1 MKKLLRTLA
10 LTAFLLSVP
19 VIVSAAAG
27 GKPGTFTTGDKTFLL
42 NGQPFIVK
50 AAEVHYPRIPRPY
63 WEHRIQM
70 CKALGMNAVC
80 IYIFWNIHEQQ
91 EGQFDF
97 TGNNDVAEF
106 CRLAQKNGLYV
117 IVRPGP
123 YVCAEWEMGG
133 LPWWLLKKKDIKLR
147 ERDPYFM
154 ERVKIFEEKV
164 GEQLKP
170 LTIQN
175 GGPIIMIQVENEYG
189 SYGEDKPY
197 VSEIRDCLRGIYG
210 KELSLFQCDW
220 SSNFEKNGL
229 DDLTW
234 TMNFGTGAN
243 IDDQFR
249 RLGQLRPNAPKM
261 CSEFWSGWFDK
272 WGARH
277 ETRPA
282 KDMVEGMDEML
293 SKGISF
299 SLYMTHG
306 GTSFGHWAGANSPG
320 FAPDVTSYDY
330 DAPINEYGLV
340 TPKFWELRK
349 MMEKYNDG
357 KKMPA
362 VPKAPMP
369 IITVPKF
376 ELTEFAPL
384 FNGFDWEYANAHS
397 DLFHSDGAPK
407 TFEELDMGW
416 GMVLYSTRL
425 PQIDDVK
432 VEGVYPMDE
441 YTCTLNLDAHDFAQV
456 FIDGKYIGKI
466 DRVKNEKSLTLPAIK
481 QGQELQILVEGMGR
495 INFGRAIKDFK
506 GLVSPPTITATLH
519 SHLGGVDKTEVTF
532 TPNHWENM
540 RIPDDYEVAVKAFDK
555 ETEKPTTREYLNQVR
570 IGRGMRYARQ
580 SDDLVFGRG
589 YYRGYFNLKKVGDTF
604 LNFETWGKGQVW
616 VNGHAMGR
624 IWSIGPQQTLYVP
637 GCWLKKGKNEI
648 IVLDVVGPREAVVWG
663 KAEPELNKLQLEK
676 SNKHNNIGDKPDL
689 NSATPVVTGAFKAGN
704 GWQTINFGKTVKGRY
719 LAIECLSTQKD
730 GDRVAIAEL
739 YLQGTDGK
747 RISREPW
754 KTKYANSEDEAGN
767 RLGDKVFDLQEST
780 YWQTEKGAATP
791 HLLVI
796 DLGSEQSVKALEYL
810 PRAEQGAPGSVKD
823 FKVYLY

>member
-1 MKKLLRTLA
+1 MTMRLSRLMTALGLA
-10 LTAFLLSVP
+10 IALMCAPTHAN
-19 VIVSAAAG
+19 AANKG
-27 GKPGTFTTGDKTFLL
+27 GTFTTGQGTFLL

-63 WEHRIQM
+63 WEHRIKM
-70 CKALGMNAVC
+70 CKALGMNTLCLYV
-80 IYIFWNIHEQQ
+80 FWNIHEQR
-91 EGQFDF
+91 EGEFDF

-106 CRLAQKNGLYV
+106 CRLAQKNGMYV

-164 GEQLKP
+164 GEQLRP

-249 RLGQLRPNAPKM
+249 RLGELRPNAPKM

-282 KDMVEGMDEML
+282 KDMVDGMDEML

-330 DAPINEYGLV
+330 DAPINEWGLA

-376 ELTEFAPL
+376 ELTEFASI
-384 FNGFDWEYANAHS
+384 FNGI
-397 DLFHSDGAPK
+397 DGMKLPIQKEGGLK
-407 TFEELDMGW
+407 TFEEMDMGW
-416 GMVLYSTRL
+416 GSMLYTTTL
-425 PQIDDVK
+425 PDIPAQSVITADF
-432 VEGVYPMDE
+432 
-441 YTCTLNLDAHDFAQV
+441 HDFAQI
-456 FIDGKYIGKI
+456 FINGKYIGKI
-466 DRVKNEKSLTLPAIK
+466 DRVKNEKSLTLPPVK
-481 QGQELQILVEGMGR
+481 KGDELEILVEAMGR

-506 GLVSPPTITATLH
+506 GIVSEVTITSEIANIETTWKPRQWTKVALPDTYEKAADAFVHNNDYTKAENEGQRLGKKPQWNVDGLDLVS
-519 SHLGGVDKTEVTF
+519 K
-532 TPNHWENM
+532 
-540 RIPDDYEVAVKAFDK
+540 
-555 ETEKPTTREYLNQVR
+555 
-570 IGRGMRYARQ
+570 
-580 SDDLVFGRG
+580 RG

-604 LNFETWGKGQVW
+604 LNFETWGKGQVY

-648 IVLDVVGPREAVVWG
+648 IVLDVVGPKEAVVWG
-663 KAEPELNKLQLEK
+663 QAEPELNKLQLEK

-689 NSATPVVTGAFKAGN
+689 NSATPVATGSFKAGN
-704 GWQTINFGKTVKGRY
+704 GWQTVKFTAPQKSRY
-719 LAIECLSTQKD
+719 LAIECASTQD
-730 GDRVAIAEL
+730 GKSQVAIAEL

-754 KTKYANSEDEAGN
+754 TCKYANSEEENGN
-767 RLGDKVFDLQEST
+767 HTGDKVFDLQEST
-780 YWQTEKGAATP
+780 YWQTERGQNTP

-796 DLGSEQSVKALEYL
+796 DLGSEQTISAIEYL

-823 FKVYLY
+823 FKIFIY

>member
-1 MKKLLRTLA
+1 MKLSRLISILCLSMA
-10 LTAFLLSVP
+10 MLTMPATSM
-19 VIVSAAAG
+19 AAKKNG
-27 GKPGTFTTGDKTFLL
+27 GNFTIGKGTFLL
-42 NGQPFIVK
+42 NGEPFIVK

-63 WEHRIQM
+63 WEHRIKM

-80 IYIFWNIHEQQ
+80 IYIFWNIHEQA

-106 CRLAQKNGLYV
+106 CRLAQKNGMYV

-164 GEQLKP
+164 GEQLAP

-175 GGPIIMIQVENEYG
+175 GGPIIMVQVENEYG

-210 KELSLFQCDW
+210 KELALFQCDW

-229 DDLTW
+229 DDLVW

-243 IDDQFR
+243 IDNQFR
-249 RLGQLRPNAPKM
+249 RLGELRPDAPKM

-282 KDMVEGMDEML
+282 KDMVDGMDEML

-330 DAPINEYGLV
+330 DAPINEWGLA

-349 MMEKYNDG
+349 MMEKYNGG

-369 IITVPKF
+369 IITIPKF
-376 ELTEFAPL
+376 ELKEFAPL
-384 FNGFDWEYANAHS
+384 MYANGGLNTDGNAD
-397 DLFHSDGAPK
+397 DL
-407 TFEELDMGW
+407 TFEAHNLGW
-416 GMVLYSTRL
+416 GYTAYYTMLPELPVSSVLTA
-425 PQIDDVK
+425 
-432 VEGVYPMDE
+432 EF
-441 YTCTLNLDAHDFAQV
+441 HDFAQV

-466 DRVKNEKSLTLPAIK
+466 DRVKNEKSLTIPPTKAGSL
-481 QGQELQILVEGMGR
+481 LVIVVEAMGR

-506 GLVSPPTITATLH
+506 GIVGNVTISSKVGKHDVTYSIKGWEKYFVNDKYETALLALRRA
-519 SHLGGVDKTEVTF
+519 SATENNEYIEGF
-532 TPNHWENM
+532 
-540 RIPDDYEVAVKAFDK
+540 K
-555 ETEKPTTREYLNQVR
+555 EDAKMM
-570 IGRGMRYARQ
+570 G
-580 SDDLVFGRG
+580 GRG
-589 YYRGYFNLKKVGDTF
+589 YYRGYFNINKVGDTF
-604 LNFETWGKGQVW
+604 LNFETWGKGQVY

-624 IWSIGPQQTLYVP
+624 IWSIGPQQTLYIP
-637 GCWLKKGKNEI
+637 GCWLKKGKNEV
-648 IVLDVVGPREAVVWG
+648 IVLDVVGPKEPVVWG
-663 KAEPELNKLQLEK
+663 QDKPELNKLQLEK

-689 NSATPVVTGAFKAGN
+689 NSQTPIISSQFKAGN
-704 GWQTINFGKTVKGRY
+704 GWQTITFPQAAKGRY
-719 LAIECLSTQKD
+719 LAIEINSTQS
-730 GDRVAIAEL
+730 GDDVAAIAEL

-754 KTKYANSEDEAGN
+754 IAKYADSENENGN
-767 RLGDKVFDLQEST
+767 HTLDKVYDLQEST
-780 YWQTEKGAATP
+780 YWQTTKGAGFP
-791 HLLVI
+791 HLIVI
-796 DLGSEQSVKALEYL
+796 DLGSVQTIKALEYL

-823 FKVYLY
+823 YKIFVY